1 LTRFFGVSSVLALLA
16 AVFAASAAAFGFT
29 DEALLPP
36 DMQVGA
42 PYLPA

>member
-1 LTRFFGVSSVLALLA
+1 LLA